1 MFNRGK
7 EKHRFFEKFI
17 SANPDTGGHFNN
29 GSSASDEIING
40 EDKDAEELDT
50 AEEEEG
56 ERSTMHLLGRRNLSS
71 SINNRGGRRPMG
83 NSKSQE
89 FDGGP
94 MDSHF
99 IGLGLLRTVFGIAVA
114 CREGPA
120 PTFSCIIMYITRG
133 DLPKIVFGQ

>member
-17 SANPDTGGHFNN
+17 SANPDLGGHFKN

-71 SINNRGGRRPMG
+71 SINNHELVCELKEKGKLEEAISVLKKVQKTKRRQSLSR
-83 NSKSQE
+83 NQ
-89 FDGGP
+89 
-94 MDSHF
+94 
-99 IGLGLLRTVFGIAVA
+99 L
-114 CREGPA
+114 
-120 PTFSCIIMYITRG
+120 RG
-133 DLPKIVFGQ
+133 DWRPVQRGTLQSHCCRVP